1 MKKVSSIAVMALL
14 LVVSSAYAADC
25 RQELLSSTPSARFDA
40 GGETVADTQ
49 TTLVWM
55 RCAVGQQWNG
65 SSCAGEPQP
74 MDWKEAKQMVER
86 LNREGYAGRN
96 DWRLPVL
103 PELAS
108 IVERRCFNPRM
119 NEAVFPGAPSKV
131 FWSSMEKSGA
141 AGLAYALDFGGG
153 AAQAAS
159 KELKGAVRLVRG
171 GPWWE
176 PPKMAAK

>member
-1 MKKVSSIAVMALL
+1 MKKVSSIAGMVMLL
-14 LVVSSAYAADC
+14 AVAPGCAADC
-25 RQELLSSTPSARFDA
+25 RQEWQSSTPAARFEA

-65 SSCAGEPQP
+65 GSCAGEPQS

-86 LNREGYAGRN
+86 LNREGYAGHN

-119 NEAVFPGAPSKV
+119 NEAVFPGAPSAV
-131 FWSSMEKSGA
+131 FWSAMEKPDA
-141 AGLAYALDFGGG
+141 TAYAYALDFGGG
-153 AAQAAS
+153 VARPTL
-159 KELKGAVRLVRG
+159 KDDKGAVRLVRG

>member
-1 MKKVSSIAVMALL
+1 MKNIVATLGMGLLLAASLADAASCRPELKVS
-14 LVVSSAYAADC
+14 
-25 RQELLSSTPSARFDA
+25 TPTGRFDA
-40 GGETVADTQ
+40 SGETVADTK

-55 RCAVGQQWNG
+55 RCAIGQQWNG
-65 SSCAGEPQP
+65 SACAGEPQA
-74 MDWKEAKQMVER
+74 MDWSEAAAMVER
-86 LNREGYAGRN
+86 LNREGYAGRK
-96 DWRLPVL
+96 DWRLPML

-108 IVERRCFNPRM
+108 IVERQCFNPRM

-141 AGLAYALDFGGG
+141 ANHAYTLDFGGG
-153 AAQAAS
+153 AAQATL
-159 KELKGAVRLVRG
+159 KGYKGAVRLVRG

>member
-1 MKKVSSIAVMALL
+1 MKNISMIAGIGLL
-14 LVVSSAYAADC
+14 LAASLAGAATC
-25 RQELLSSTPSARFDA
+25 RPELQSSTPSARFEA
-40 GGETVADTQ
+40 IGETVADMQ

-65 SSCAGEPQP
+65 SACTGEPQA
-74 MDWKEAKQMVER
+74 MDWSEAGAAVAQ
-86 LNREGYAGRN
+86 LNRKGYAGHN

-108 IVERRCFNPRM
+108 IVERQCFNPRM
-119 NEAVFPGAPSKV
+119 NEAVFPGAPSMV
-131 FWSSMEKSGA
+131 FWSGMEKSGA

-153 AAQAAS
+153 AAEATAKVS
-159 KELKGAVRLVRG
+159 MGAVRLVRG